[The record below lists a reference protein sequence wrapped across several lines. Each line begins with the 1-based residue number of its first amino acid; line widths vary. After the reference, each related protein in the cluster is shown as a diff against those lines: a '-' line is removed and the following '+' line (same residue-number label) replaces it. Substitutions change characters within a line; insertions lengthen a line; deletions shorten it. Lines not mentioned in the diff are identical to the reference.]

1 MKAVMSFLMIL
12 KVLLLAEKVE
22 ECQTWFWECKI
33 SWKKIKR
40 SFILTLKY

>member
-12 KVLLLAEKVE
+12 KVLLLEEKVE

-33 SWKKIKR
+33 SGKKD
-40 SFILTLKY
+40 